1 MSAPNPN
8 EGRSQWKRGR
18 FGWELVPVP
27 RIAPEDNPFSPH
39 YSEKPQHY
47 QYPPAQHPGL
57 MGSLTSELEHLH
69 LYPHS
74 NSSLLHPQP
83 LPPHAA
89 TLPIQDIPGPPPPGY
104 PYHPQ
109 TAYGQQSSG
118 YHGKSGHQF
127 PPTESRATNSAVSE
141 SETTAKLEE
150 RRQHRLPAPHIPRLL
165 KQHGESSKAPS
176 SSRGSRRSRATADTS
191 TVYSE
196 SQAGDKSTV
205 HPGSAITQFDKYTFE
220 HHGGVPG
227 PSSDPYETGRQPPK
241 GQEMPEPPPHVAAFC
256 AALPAIA
263 GRIRK
268 SSGYRART
276 FVAGENTSVKGVRSA
291 ADDLEKAFYEDHRG
305 QVFEIEY
312 FKRVCQ
318 HMRVDWDDHIENA
331 LRCARM
337 RLRQEKRLETIQYP
351 ER

>member
-27 RIAPEDNPFSPH
+27 HIAPEDNPFSPH

-89 TLPIQDIPGPPPPGY
+89 TFSIQDIP
-104 PYHPQ
+104 
-109 TAYGQQSSG
+109 
-118 YHGKSGHQF
+118 
-127 PPTESRATNSAVSE
+127 V
-141 SETTAKLEE
+141 
-150 RRQHRLPAPHIPRLL
+150 HRLQVIPITL
-165 KQHGESSKAPS
+165 KQLTANSLVATMESPVINSRLQNPEQQIQRSPS
-176 SSRGSRRSRATADTS
+176 QHQRQLLNLRSVDNTGCQRLIYRDCSNNMESHQRRHP
-191 TVYSE
+191 
-196 SQAGDKSTV
+196 AGDKSTV
-205 HPGSAITQFDKYTFE
+205 HPGSAITQLDKYTFD
-220 HHGGVPG
+220 HRRGVPG

-263 GRIRK
+263 RRIRK

-337 RLRQEKRLETIQYP
+337 RLRQDKRLETIQYP